1 MSERAPCRKTSNESV
16 RKPAAILKAQRG
28 DRPVARYA
36 LQTSRPAPRLRA
48 GAPAYWFGRSPKL
61 VVILLLGPL
70 LLLFFRELRLL
81 RLLAGKGWG
90 WKLFVFMMTR
100 RAFFAAEAVLN
111 FLLASRKLLSHAET
125 LIKKGEQNSGSTT
138 GYSFWDGLWNY
149 LHELFCQFTNL
160 VNSGKFMV
168 NCWSYGWYEKS
179 LRRSHNY

>member
-1 MSERAPCRKTSNESV
+1 MQSCLTSARAPSRKTSNESV
-16 RKPAAILKAQRG
+16 RKPAAILNAQRG
-28 DRPVARYA
+28 DRLGARYA
-36 LQTSRPAPRLRA
+36 LQTCRPAPRLRA

-125 LIKKGEQNSGSTT
+125 LIKKGEQNSGPTILCRFFSA
-138 GYSFWDGLWNY
+138 L
-149 LHELFCQFTNL
+149 L
-160 VNSGKFMV
+160 
-168 NCWSYGWYEKS
+168 
-179 LRRSHNY
+179 LRRNKLLLYHYTL

>member
-1 MSERAPCRKTSNESV
+1 MGARRHHCTAVRLGRWSESGRGRARTPSIRQSCLTSARALCRKTSNESV
-16 RKPAAILKAQRG
+16 RKPAAILNAQRG
-28 DRPVARYA
+28 DRPEVRYA
-36 LQTSRPAPRLRA
+36 LQTCRPAPRLWA

-125 LIKKGEQNSGSTT
+125 LIKKRRAE
-138 GYSFWDGLWNY
+138 LWPY
-149 LHELFCQFTNL
+149 YIVPFL
-160 VNSGKFMV
+160 
-168 NCWSYGWYEKS
+168 
-179 LRRSHNY
+179 

>member
-28 DRPVARYA
+28 DRPGARYA
-36 LQTSRPAPRLRA
+36 LQTCRPAPRLRA

-125 LIKKGEQNSGSTT
+125 LIKKRRAE
-138 GYSFWDGLWNY
+138 LWLY
-149 LHELFCQFTNL
+149 YRLFFLRWLVKLFTWIVL
-160 VNSGKFMV
+160 SVYKLGKF
-168 NCWSYGWYEKS
+168 W
-179 LRRSHNY
+179 